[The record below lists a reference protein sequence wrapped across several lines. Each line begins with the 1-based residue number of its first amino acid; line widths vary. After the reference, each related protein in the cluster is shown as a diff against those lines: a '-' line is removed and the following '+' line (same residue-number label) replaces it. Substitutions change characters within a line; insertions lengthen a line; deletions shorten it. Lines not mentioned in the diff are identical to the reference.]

1 MAQFV
6 GNANE
11 FGDQK
16 HLHINNPSS
25 ARCGNGDSIVGPGG
39 SPIYFDDIHIA
50 SVFGFTILCTCEPPN
65 TPGQQGG
72 KCWGQ

>member
-1 MAQFV
+1 MALYV

-16 HLHINNPSS
+16 HLHINSPAS
-25 ARCGNGDSIVGPGG
+25 ARCGNGDGCEPPDG

-50 SVFGFTILCTCEPPN
+50 AVFGYTILCVDGPQ
-65 TPGQQGG
+65 GQNGG
-72 KCWGQ
+72 WCWGSP